1 MWRKISGLPGVLRTL
16 VWENELS
23 CSTFRSFMQGP
34 KSEVVLELF
43 MKEKWAGALCQNAIT
58 SKEKLLG
65 THWHSQGRLTSF
77 RTSSHHTS
85 PFAGCS
91 AYKVMPN
98 SLLNKMFRPSMQ
110 APREK
115 NGQYKLGSILYL
127 GEEREVNSV
136 SSIYFQRVY
145 SVNCSSILKTRVA
158 KNNSQEGTVGS
169 L

>member
-1 MWRKISGLPGVLRTL
+1 MEGKSASGFLRTL
-16 VWENELS
+16 VWENELG
-23 CSTFRSFMQGP
+23 CSTFRSYIRSGAWTFYEREMSWGTL
-34 KSEVVLELF
+34 SEHNYLKGET
-43 MKEKWAGALCQNAIT
+43 A
-58 SKEKLLG
+58 G

-85 PFAGCS
+85 PFSGCS

-127 GEEREVNSV
+127 RERREVNSV
-136 SSIYFQRVY
+136 SWIYSQKVY

-158 KNNSQEGTVGS
+158 KNNSQKEGTVGS

>member
-1 MWRKISGLPGVLRTL
+1 
-16 VWENELS
+16 
-23 CSTFRSFMQGP
+23 
-34 KSEVVLELF
+34 
-43 MKEKWAGALCQNAIT
+43 
-58 SKEKLLG
+58 
-65 THWHSQGRLTSF
+65 
-77 RTSSHHTS
+77 
-85 PFAGCS
+85 
-91 AYKVMPN
+91 
-98 SLLNKMFRPSMQ
+98 MQ